1 MKRTILFLVCLMGMT
16 FAFAQGNMQDVVYLK
31 NGSVIRGEIIEMVSG
46 ETVKIM
52 TVDGCLFVW
61 DMDEVERITQ
71 EEMRNRGKVQEE
83 KFVFLSGLL
92 SFMVPGVGQY
102 YIGERHDGKIDLLTH
117 LGCWG
122 AMAAG
127 GGLLSASATVW
138 DGFAEKA
145 GYAAGAVLAVGG
157 LALMAT
163 NTVCSVIDAVKSA
176 KRVNIENG
184 YVMLPMGS
192 HCAFGMQPMVA
203 YEYPQYM
210 QGVKPELSAGMK
222 FKLTF

>member
-31 NGSVIRGEIIEMVSG
+31 NGSIIRGEIIEMVSG

-71 EEMRNRGKVQEE
+71 EEMRNRGEVQEE

-102 YIGERHDGKIDLLTH
+102 YIGERHDGKIDLIGVL
-117 LGCWG
+117 
-122 AMAAG
+122 
-127 GGLLSASATVW
+127 V
-138 DGFAEKA
+138 KA
-145 GYAAGAVLAVGG
+145 GLNPSRSEARRAVEQGG
-157 LALMAT
+157 VTVDGEKVTDLNAIIDETYLT
-163 NTVCSVIDAVKSA
+163 NNTYLIIKKRRFKSS
-176 KRVNIENG
+176 
-184 YVMLPMGS
+184 L
-192 HCAFGMQPMVA
+192 
-203 YEYPQYM
+203 
-210 QGVKPELSAGMK
+210 
-222 FKLTF
+222 